1 MEGVLTA
8 AEWEALGLSLRVALV
23 AVLATLPF
31 AFLAALLLA
40 RRQFRGKALVDG
52 LIHLPLVLPP
62 VALGYLL
69 LISLGTQ
76 APLGAWLLDTF
87 GIRFVFSW
95 TGAALASAI
104 LTFPFQVR
112 AIRLSLEAQDRGLA
126 EAAETL
132 GAGPLDRL
140 FSLYLPLAIA
150 RHPRRRGHRV
160 CRLSRRVRRH
170 HHLRLQHPRRDAHDP
185 ARDLHRDPEPR
196 RRGCRRTLGGALDYA
211 RARRPRSRRRARAPC
226 SRRARLMGDH
236 VELRHTLGAFRL
248 DAAFEFGDRAG
259 VTALFGPSG
268 SGKSTVINAIAGL
281 IRPEFGR
288 VVLGGETLLDTD
300 RGVCVPAHARR
311 VGVVFQDTRLFPH
324 LTVKANLLYGWQR
337 ASAKADTRGID
348 AVIALL
354 ALDQLLD
361 RRPRTLSGGEK
372 SRVALGRALLMN
384 PRALLLDEPLAALDA
399 ARKAE
404 ILPYLDRLVRE
415 TKIPML
421 YVSHSLDEVA
431 RLADRMVLIDKG
443 RVIAQ
448 GSLFEV
454 TQRLDLIAGNELLP
468 GAVLEARVAGHD
480 EPHGLTELILV
491 G

>member
-1 MEGVLTA
+1 
-8 AEWEALGLSLRVALV
+8 
-23 AVLATLPF
+23 
-31 AFLAALLLA
+31 
-40 RRQFRGKALVDG
+40 
-52 LIHLPLVLPP
+52 
-62 VALGYLL
+62 
-69 LISLGTQ
+69 
-76 APLGAWLLDTF
+76 
-87 GIRFVFSW
+87 
-95 TGAALASAI
+95 
-104 LTFPFQVR
+104 
-112 AIRLSLEAQDRGLA
+112 
-126 EAAETL
+126 
-132 GAGPLDRL
+132 
-140 FSLYLPLAIA
+140 
-150 RHPRRRGHRV
+150 
-160 CRLSRRVRRH
+160 
-170 HHLRLQHPRRDAHDP
+170 
-185 ARDLHRDPEPR
+185 
-196 RRGCRRTLGGALDYA
+196 
-211 RARRPRSRRRARAPC
+211 
-226 SRRARLMGDH
+226 MGDH
-236 VELRHTLGAFRL
+236 VELRHALGAFRL
-248 DAAFEFGDRAG
+248 DAAFEFGDRAC

-268 SGKSTVINAIAGL
+268 AGKSTVINAIAGL

-300 RGVCVPAHARR
+300 RGVSIPARARR
-311 VGVVFQDTRLFPH
+311 IGVVFQDTRLFPH

-337 ASAKADTRGID
+337 SGAKADPRGID

-354 ALDQLLD
+354 ALERLLD

-480 EPHGLTELILV
+480 EPHGLSELILGGERLVVPRIDRPV
-491 G
+491 GDAVRIRIDAPDVMLALSRPEGVSANNILPATVAAVEETGAHADVQLALQDARLIARITRRSLDRMGLKPGVPVFAVIKSVTVGGREHS

>member
-1 MEGVLTA
+1 
-8 AEWEALGLSLRVALV
+8 
-23 AVLATLPF
+23 
-31 AFLAALLLA
+31 
-40 RRQFRGKALVDG
+40 
-52 LIHLPLVLPP
+52 
-62 VALGYLL
+62 
-69 LISLGTQ
+69 
-76 APLGAWLLDTF
+76 
-87 GIRFVFSW
+87 
-95 TGAALASAI
+95 
-104 LTFPFQVR
+104 
-112 AIRLSLEAQDRGLA
+112 
-126 EAAETL
+126 
-132 GAGPLDRL
+132 
-140 FSLYLPLAIA
+140 
-150 RHPRRRGHRV
+150 
-160 CRLSRRVRRH
+160 
-170 HHLRLQHPRRDAHDP
+170 
-185 ARDLHRDPEPR
+185 
-196 RRGCRRTLGGALDYA
+196 
-211 RARRPRSRRRARAPC
+211 
-226 SRRARLMGDH
+226 
-236 VELRHTLGAFRL
+236 
-248 DAAFEFGDRAG
+248 
-259 VTALFGPSG
+259 
-268 SGKSTVINAIAGL
+268 VINAIAGL

-288 VVLGGETLLDTD
+288 IVLGGETLLDTD
-300 RGVCVPAHARR
+300 RAISIPASERR

-337 ASAKADTRGID
+337 ASEKADARGID

-354 ALDQLLD
+354 ALEGLLD

-454 TQRLDLIAGNELLP
+454 TQRLDLIAGKELLP

-480 EPHGLTELILV
+480 EPHGLSELVLAAERLIVPRIDRPVGDAVRIRIDAPDVMLALSRPEGVSANNILSASIAAIEETGAHADVQLVLGDARLIARITRRSLDRMGLKPGMPVFAVIKSVTV
-491 G
+491 GGREHS